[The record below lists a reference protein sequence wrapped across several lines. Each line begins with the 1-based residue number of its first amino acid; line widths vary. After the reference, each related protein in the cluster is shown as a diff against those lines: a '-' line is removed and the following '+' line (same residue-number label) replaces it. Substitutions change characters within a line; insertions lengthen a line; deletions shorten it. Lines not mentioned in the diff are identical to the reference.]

1 MEKFGKIELDDD
13 MIKALKAQNI
23 KKFTKVQEAVYDD
36 ILNHKDLIVQSE
48 TGSGKTLAYLMPL
61 YEKYK
66 EIERTNK
73 IIIVVPTQE
82 LALQVHR
89 QIELLSANSGRDIH
103 SVAIFGNVN
112 MERQI
117 KALRDKP
124 MIVVGTALRIT
135 ELIKKRKIAAHNVKT
150 IVLDEADKLLDKKSV
165 DSVKALIKCTMKDR
179 QLLLFSAS
187 MPAAVVKVAEG
198 LSPDIKKVRISDK
211 EKIPKN
217 IEHLY
222 AVVKRNERIEM
233 LRKIISA
240 YKKKKAIIFI
250 NGKHDIELAS
260 AKLKY
265 HHYPVE
271 AVYGGVTKQ
280 ERQRAIEGFRYNK
293 IKYLIATDIAARG
306 LHFNDVDMVVQIK
319 LPEEAN
325 DYLHRA
331 GRTGRNGS
339 KGICISIVTE
349 NEVPHL
355 MKFAAKLGFNPVEIF
370 LRNGKIMMKKKVKEN
385 ITFD

>member
-23 KKFTKVQEAVYDD
+23 KKLTKVQEAVYDD

-89 QIELLSANSGRDIH
+89 QIELLSANSGREIH
-103 SVAIFGNVN
+103 SVALFGNVN
-112 MERQI
+112 MERQV

-187 MPAAVVKVAEG
+187 MPSSVVKAAEG

-222 AVVKRNERIEM
+222 VVVKRNERIEM

-280 ERQRAIEGFRYNK
+280 ERQRAIEGFRHNK

-349 NEVPHL
+349 NEGPHL

>member
-1 MEKFGKIELDDD
+1 MEKFGKTELDDD

-23 KKFTKVQEAVYDD
+23 KKLTKVQEAVYDD

-66 EIERTNK
+66 KIERTNK

-179 QLLLFSAS
+179 QLPLFSAS

-280 ERQRAIEGFRYNK
+280 ARQHAIEGFRHNK

-339 KGICISIVTE
+339 KGTCISIVTE

-355 MKFAAKLGFNPVEIF
+355 MKFAAKLGFKPVEIF

-385 ITFD
+385 ITVD